1 MESLTQCW
9 FTRVH
14 RPHRERHRQVDG
26 SVTGTCRYC
35 QRALV
40 SWDRENWSLSD
51 GLDVSRL
58 VEMTTGRTLTL
69 VDTLGDLIVRRF
81 PVRHLGSEEA
91 IEAFKHDLRAQ
102 YGLDDPDTTLE
113 LRDSAPPR
121 ARRKARIQPGV
132 SLPQSGTSAPDDA

>member
-1 MESLTQCW
+1 MEALPQCW

-14 RPHRERHRQVDG
+14 RPDRERHRQADG

-35 QRALV
+35 QRALI
-40 SWDRENWSLSD
+40 SWDRENWGLSD

-81 PVRHLGSEEA
+81 PVRHLGSEAE
-91 IEAFKHDLRAQ
+91 IDAFKNDLRAQ
-102 YGLDDPDTTLE
+102 YGLDDADTTLE
-113 LRDSAPPR
+113 LRDSAPLR

-132 SLPQSGTSAPDDA
+132 SLPMPDAPAPDPA